1 VAERRLLGMD
11 LGVTSHHVVAVL
23 DGYGTVLVRRRCR
36 PTAESLASVE
46 AAALA
51 GAAPGTTLEVVVEPT
66 GPAWLPVA
74 VFFGRRGHAVYR
86 VPAAKA
92 ADLRRFLSR
101 HAKTNQI
108 DAETL
113 ARLPLVDPAGLRP
126 LELPGKLRASLD
138 RRVRACDRLTNLT
151 SMHKTRI
158 RDLARQAFPT
168 LNDAVP
174 SELTLTDLAVLERYG
189 DPRAMLAAGH
199 TQLTEFLSI
208 TSRRRMGADRAQAW
222 LRVAQAAVELFDD
235 DPAMPFADLAAELA
249 SEIRLLRAILAERR
263 MHAKGR
269 EAAYQRVDPDGLA
282 RTLPGVATIGG
293 PVLVAGMG
301 RPQRFASGAAF
312 KAFTGLTPGASET
325 GETDRKGQPISKAG
339 SARLRDQLVC
349 SAQVARRLDPQLA
362 EVYHRQMTAHGAHH
376 TKAVCVVAAR
386 LAERAWTVLARGEP
400 YVLRDLDGTPV
411 SPEQAR
417 RIITERYAIT
427 DQVRRRRRSRKPR

>member
-249 SEIRLLRAILAERR
+249 SEIRLLRAILAE
-263 MHAKGR
+263 
-269 EAAYQRVDPDGLA
+269 
-282 RTLPGVATIGG
+282 
-293 PVLVAGMG
+293 
-301 RPQRFASGAAF
+301 
-312 KAFTGLTPGASET
+312 
-325 GETDRKGQPISKAG
+325 
-339 SARLRDQLVC
+339 
-349 SAQVARRLDPQLA
+349 
-362 EVYHRQMTAHGAHH
+362 
-376 TKAVCVVAAR
+376 
-386 LAERAWTVLARGEP
+386 
-400 YVLRDLDGTPV
+400 
-411 SPEQAR
+411 
-417 RIITERYAIT
+417 
-427 DQVRRRRRSRKPR
+427 

>member
-312 KAFTGLTPGASET
+312 KAFTGLTPRASET